1 MYIIVLTVWGY
12 APLCHL
18 NRIQRLQN
26 RIARIITTNFNFDVS
41 PLLLLTQLHVGLMNV
56 IQRGDYFMLLLHI
69 VSLRQWPLGTLPVP
83 VGYRPC
89 HTQLLFSGPGST
101 WNHYFSYI
109 KNIIW

>member
-18 NRIQRLQN
+18 NRIQQLQN

-41 PLLLLTQLHVGLMNV
+41 PLLLFTQLHVG
-56 IQRGDYFMLLLHI
+56 
-69 VSLRQWPLGTLPVP
+69 QWPLGTLPVP